1 MNCIYYLC
9 LLYNRPP
16 LAEGNDKW
24 SKESVEYSDKEMGDF
39 ITRLDNIDI
48 SNTDEFEAL
57 DEEIT
62 MAVKHYKL
70 YEDVINKMYKYISKI

>member
-1 MNCIYYLC
+1 
-9 LLYNRPP
+9 
-16 LAEGNDKW
+16 
-24 SKESVEYSDKEMGDF
+24 MGDF

-48 SNTDEFEAL
+48 SDVDGFEAL

-62 MAVKHYKL
+62 KAIKHYKL